1 MIISIL
7 CAFAAGITIV
17 VSRSINAALAQH
29 IGAYESSFFNYLTG
43 LLTSIVF
50 LFIFGISNLTALS
63 KLPFASDPLLYL
75 GGAIGVINIVI
86 LNLVVSKVPALQL
99 TLLIFIAQLLTG
111 MLLDWLLY
119 DQSSFKK
126 MFGCGIVLLGLLHY
140 QYVLRKQAIRA

>member
-7 CAFAAGITIV
+7 CAFATGITIV

-29 IGAYESSFFNYLTG
+29 IGAYESSFFNYLIG

-63 KLPFASDPLLYL
+63 KLPFANDPLLYL

-119 DQSSFKK
+119 DQFSSKK
-126 MFGCGIVLLGLLHY
+126 MLGCGIVLFGLLHY
-140 QYVLRKQAIRA
+140 QYVLRKQAIRS